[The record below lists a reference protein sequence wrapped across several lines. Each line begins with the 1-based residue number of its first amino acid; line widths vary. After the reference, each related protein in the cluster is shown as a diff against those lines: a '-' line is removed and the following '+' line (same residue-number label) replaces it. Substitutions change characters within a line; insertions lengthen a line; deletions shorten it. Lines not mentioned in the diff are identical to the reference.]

1 MTAAGSGTPATA
13 LTSASV
19 RVAKG
24 NPTAAEVA
32 ALAVL
37 LTARLRLANEARE
50 NEAREQERVS
60 SVPPVRAL
68 RHRRPAPFTPPGAW
82 AS

>member
-1 MTAAGSGTPATA
+1 MTAPGNETPAAA

-24 NPTAAEVA
+24 SPTAEEVA

-50 NEAREQERVS
+50 NEARERDS
-60 SVPPVRAL
+60 SVPQVRAL